1 MNFYL
6 WIGIGLAALAG
17 AVLIV
22 PVTWF
27 LRSVQRRE
35 NTPAYLKKMPRM
47 RYAPGME
54 KIFKDGYRASG
65 SIEGMLLVAAAYSRR
80 RARKRLYAASS
91 YLKESRYKDY
101 ETALY
106 TYASDGTE
114 ECRKVMEEIIEMELR
129 KRRGLPQKQM
139 IGMPPAVFMPSEREK
154 ERTYEK
160 KQL

>member
-1 MNFYL
+1 MRMNLYL

-22 PVTWF
+22 PAAWF
-27 LRSVQRRE
+27 LRTVQRRE
-35 NTPAYLKKMPRM
+35 NTPAYLKRIPRV

-54 KIFKDGYRASG
+54 KIIKDGYRVSG
-65 SIEGMLLVAAAYSRR
+65 SIEGMLLVAAAYSGR

-106 TYASDGTE
+106 KAGAAAKTDDRQAARCFYA
-114 ECRKVMEEIIEMELR
+114 LR
-129 KRRGLPQKQM
+129 QG
-139 IGMPPAVFMPSEREK
+139 ERE
-154 ERTYEK
+154 E
-160 KQL
+160 L